1 MGKINV
7 AAIVADVQKFYAKDK
22 KVQSIIG
29 TGADVKQD
37 YRREDCVCAP
47 DGHPLAELTGLPGIP
62 FNKIVQVA
70 GAPDTGKST
79 IAGELMAQAQRD
91 GVQVILWDSE
101 DKFDAHRFRIQFQG
115 NPENILLIKTNEIR
129 YGGELVR
136 KFITAIKNQDKDAKI
151 LVVWD
156 SVGGSQSR
164 SHAEFELD
172 SDKSAQ
178 PGQDAKENGMV
189 MKVLV
194 SLINKYPDS
203 LAVYLANQTYAKIG
217 FMQVGDAAA
226 GGKKIEYHS
235 SLIVFLKRIKTLTKM
250 EKGKKVKYGI
260 VTRATVSKNH
270 LSQGERSVHQ
280 LDFEITA
287 KGARL
292 TDGVEIEEKVDE
304 ESA

>member
-1 MGKINV
+1 VSKAKINV
-7 AAIVADVQKFYAKDK
+7 AAIVADMQKLYAKDK
-22 KVQSIIG
+22 KVQSIIQ
-29 TGADVKQD
+29 TGADVKLD
-37 YRREDCVCAP
+37 YSREDCVCAP
-47 DGHPLAELTGLPGIP
+47 DGHPLAELSGLPGIP

-70 GAPDTGKST
+70 GPPDSGKST

-91 GVQVILWDSE
+91 GVMVILWDSE
-101 DKFDAHRFRIQFQG
+101 QKFDAHRFKTGFG
-115 NPENILLIKTNEIR
+115 GAPEDVLLIRTNEIR

-136 KFITAIKNQDKDAKI
+136 KFVTAVKTQDPEAKI
-151 LVVWD
+151 LIVWD

-164 SHAEFELD
+164 SHAEFALD

-194 SLINKYPDS
+194 AMINKYPDS
-203 LAVYLANQTYAKIG
+203 LAVYLANQVYAKIG
-217 FMQVGDAAA
+217 FMQVGDAAS
-226 GGKKIEYHS
+226 GGKKIEFHS
-235 SLIVFLKRIKTLTKM
+235 SLIIFLKRIKTLTKV

-270 LSQGERSVHQ
+270 LSQSERSVHQ

-287 KGARL
+287 KGAQI
-292 TDGVEIEEKVDE
+292 TDAVEVDDE